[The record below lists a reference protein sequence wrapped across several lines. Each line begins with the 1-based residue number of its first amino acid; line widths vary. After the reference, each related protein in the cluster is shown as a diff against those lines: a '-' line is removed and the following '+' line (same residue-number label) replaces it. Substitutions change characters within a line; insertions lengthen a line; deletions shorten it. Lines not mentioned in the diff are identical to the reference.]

1 MEAAGIL
8 HEDEHIELLDG
19 EIFRM
24 AAMGDP
30 HLFCTDWLNML
41 LAPLWWAGLWYV
53 CKVPSG

>member
-24 AAMGDP
+24 AAMVRP
-30 HLFCTDWLNML
+30 PPL
-41 LAPLWWAGLWYV
+41 LHRLAEYAAG
-53 CKVPSG
+53 K